1 MASNITAKTRR
12 DMGMQGWGIS
22 ETSGD
27 LHDIPMYLHLDKKND
42 KVFGDKFM
50 TIRVGDPRNFP
61 KNLNNSEMDLMNRK
75 MRQIGVM
82 PWLPGA
88 DCLKR
93 KFVPYADVVN
103 DRGETVPR
111 YGTPT
116 MGCKPCRVRAANE
129 VSGLTAETTETTES
143 LDSTITDAEP
153 AEVVEVVQPETTR
166 CTICDFEV
174 KLTRKTGR
182 GDVKDSTPKQR
193 ANDLR
198 IHNKKHSD
206 VRTVVNPAVPA

>member
-1 MASNITAKTRR
+1 
-12 DMGMQGWGIS
+12 MGGWGFDDKQI
-22 ETSGD
+22 GD

-75 MRQIGVM
+75 MRQLGVM
-82 PWLPGA
+82 PWLPGE
-88 DCLKR
+88 DCLSR
-93 KFVPYADVVN
+93 KFVPYSDVQLDN
-103 DRGETVPR
+103 GTTVPT
-111 YGTPT
+111 YGEPQ
-116 MGCKPCRVRAANE
+116 MGCKPCRDRAAKN
-129 VSGLTAETTETTES
+129 VSGLTAGATETTES

-153 AEVVEVVQPETTR
+153 AEVVDVVQPVATR

-182 GDVKDSTPKQR
+182 GEVKDSTPKQR

-198 IHNKKHSD
+198 THNKKHSD
-206 VRTVVNPAVPA
+206 VRTASAVPA